1 MAVLR
6 SGLPKF
12 YIYANQSKGRFDS
25 ESILLVWEAI
35 SRPTSLFPHQTKT
48 KTKMKDVAK
57 NWEQFV
63 TQTKEA
69 IRLKKMEDA
78 RKRASSSAY
87 NFSQLQPTLTQCV
100 KEKNVSG
107 VNKFATLDKARGIG
121 KRYHRKSPPAQMD
134 YSDGNT
140 INVSVKQ
147 NTCVVGKPI
156 RREEPKPTKITRFE
170 TIVGKLTIRVQR

>member
-1 MAVLR
+1 M
-6 SGLPKF
+6 
-12 YIYANQSKGRFDS
+12 
-25 ESILLVWEAI
+25 
-35 SRPTSLFPHQTKT
+35 KT
-48 KTKMKDVAK
+48 IAK
-57 NWEQFV
+57 NWEQFA
-63 TQTKEA
+63 TETKEA

-78 RKRASSSAY
+78 RKRAPSSTC
-87 NFSQLQPTLTQCV
+87 NFSQLQQTLTQCV

-121 KRYHRKSPPAQMD
+121 KKYHRKSPPAQMD

-170 TIVGKLTIRVQR
+170 TIVGKVTIRVQR